1 MVPGFVAL
9 GLGKGPPLILE
20 RVLGDEVINKQ
31 YVATALLGILCVQA
45 TLADEFRIGA
55 QAGLPG
61 WSFDVSVP
69 LLGQSTSVE
78 PDAEPSIGIVGQ
90 YIMRSGDGDDGDFFV
105 GIEASFGAESA
116 SGMDQLTLLGTPV
129 EVVAETAWVTDVSWL
144 AGFNLGETTALGNV
158 GDVTV
163 FGSVGATYAKGE
175 IGVTLPD
182 LGLTGGDEGKH
193 FGLKVGA
200 GVEFD
205 LGTSTTL
212 QVRANYAYYEDR
224 AYRDQGVS
232 LDVEPGAFEIRATL
246 LYRFDYCALLG
257 C

>member
-1 MVPGFVAL
+1 MGN
-9 GLGKGPPLILE
+9 
-20 RVLGDEVINKQ
+20 EVINKQ
-31 YVATALLGILCVQA
+31 YVAMALAGTLCAKA
-45 TLADEFRIGA
+45 TFADEFRVGA

-61 WSFDVSVP
+61 WGFDVAVP
-69 LLGQSTSVE
+69 VLGQSTSVDA
-78 PDAEPSIGIVGQ
+78 DAEPSVGLVGQ
-90 YIMRSGDGDDGDFFV
+90 YIMRSGDGDDGDFYV

-116 SGMDQLTLLGTPV
+116 SGMDRLTLLGTAV
-129 EVVAETAWVTDVSWL
+129 DVVAETTWVADVSWL
-144 AGFNLGETTALGNV
+144 AGFELGETAAFGNV
-158 GDVTV
+158 GDITV
-163 FGSVGATYAKGE
+163 FGSIGATYAKGE

-200 GVEFD
+200 GVEV
-205 LGTSTTL
+205 GIGESATL
-212 QVRANYAYYEDR
+212 QVRANYAQYEDR

-246 LYRFDYCALLG
+246 LYRVDHCVFLG

>member
-1 MVPGFVAL
+1 MRYMAM
-9 GLGKGPPLILE
+9 
-20 RVLGDEVINKQ
+20 
-31 YVATALLGILCVQA
+31 ALLGTLGAQA
-45 TLADEFRIGA
+45 AFADELRVGA

-61 WSFDVSVP
+61 WGFDVSVP

-78 PDAEPSIGIVGQ
+78 PDAEPSLGIVGQ
-90 YIMRSGDGDDGDFFV
+90 YIMRSGDGDDDGNFFV
-105 GIEASFGAESA
+105 GVEASYSAESI
-116 SGMDQLTLLGTPV
+116 SGADRLTLLGTAV
-129 EVVAETAWVTDVSWL
+129 DVVAETAWVTDVSWL
-144 AGFNLGETTALGNV
+144 AGFNLAETAAFGKV

-163 FGSVGATYAKGE
+163 FGSIGATYAKGE

-246 LYRFDYCALLG
+246 LYRVDYCVLLG

>member
-1 MVPGFVAL
+1 MLGFVAL

-31 YVATALLGILCVQA
+31 YVATALLGVLCAQA

-61 WSFDVSVP
+61 WNFDVSVP

-90 YIMRSGDGDDGDFFV
+90 YIMRSGDADDGDFFV

-116 SGMDQLTLLGTPV
+116 SGMDRLTLLGTPV

-144 AGFNLGETTALGNV
+144 AGFNLGETTALGNI

-163 FGSVGATYAKGE
+163 FGSIGASY
-175 IGVTLPD
+175 
-182 LGLTGGDEGKH
+182 
-193 FGLKVGA
+193 
-200 GVEFD
+200 
-205 LGTSTTL
+205 
-212 QVRANYAYYEDR
+212 
-224 AYRDQGVS
+224 
-232 LDVEPGAFEIRATL
+232 
-246 LYRFDYCALLG
+246 
-257 C
+257 

>member
-1 MVPGFVAL
+1 M
-9 GLGKGPPLILE
+9 
-20 RVLGDEVINKQ
+20 INKH
-31 YVATALLGILCVQA
+31 YVATALLATLCAQA
-45 TLADEFRIGA
+45 TFADEFRVGA

-61 WSFDVSVP
+61 WSFDVAVP
-69 LLGQSTSVE
+69 VLGQSTSVD
-78 PDAEPSIGIVGQ
+78 PDTEPSIGIVGQ
-90 YIMRSGDGDDGDFFV
+90 YIMRSGDGNGEDFFV
-105 GIEASFGAESA
+105 GIEASFGAESV
-116 SGMDQLTLLGTPV
+116 SGMDRLTLLGTPV
-129 EVVAETAWVTDVSWL
+129 EVVAETAWVTDLSWL
-144 AGFNLGETTALGNV
+144 VGFNLAETTIFGNV
-158 GDVTV
+158 GDFTV
-163 FGSVGATYAKGE
+163 FGSIGATYAKGE

-224 AYRDQGVS
+224 TYRDQGVS

>member
-1 MVPGFVAL
+1 MRRGTL
-9 GLGKGPPLILE
+9 
-20 RVLGDEVINKQ
+20 
-31 YVATALLGILCVQA
+31 ALLGTFCAQA
-45 TLADEFRIGA
+45 TFADEFRVGA

-61 WSFDVSVP
+61 WSYDVSVP

-78 PDAEPSIGIVGQ
+78 PDAEPSIGIVAQ

-105 GIEASFGAESA
+105 GIEASYGAESV
-116 SGMDQLTLLGTPV
+116 SGVDRLTLLGAAV
-129 EVVAETAWVTDVSWL
+129 DVVAETTWVTDVSWL
-144 AGFNLGETTALGNV
+144 AGFNLAETTAFGNV

-163 FGSVGATYAKGE
+163 FGSIGATYAKGE
-175 IGVTLPD
+175 IGVTLPE
-182 LGLTGGDEGKH
+182 LGLSGGDEGKH
-193 FGLKVGA
+193 FGVKVGA

-232 LDVEPGAFEIRATL
+232 LDVEPSAFEIRATL
-246 LYRFDYCALLG
+246 LYRFDHCALLG

>member
-1 MVPGFVAL
+1 MT
-9 GLGKGPPLILE
+9 
-20 RVLGDEVINKQ
+20 NKQ
-31 YVATALLGILCVQA
+31 YVALALLGTLSA
-45 TLADEFRIGA
+45 PAPLADEFRIGA

-69 LLGQSTSVE
+69 LLVQSTSVE
-78 PDAEPSIGIVGQ
+78 PDAEPSFGVVGQ
-90 YIMRSGDGDDGDFFV
+90 YIMRSGDGDAGDFFV
-105 GIEASFGAESA
+105 GVEASYGAESV
-116 SGMDQLTLLGTPV
+116 SGVDRLTLLGTAV
-129 EVVAETAWVTDVSWL
+129 DVVAETSWVTDVSWL
-144 AGFNLGETTALGNV
+144 AGFNLAETPILGNI

-163 FGSVGATYAKGE
+163 FGSVGATYAKGV

-182 LGLTGGDEGKH
+182 LGLSGSDEGKH

-205 LGTSTTL
+205 VGTSTTL
-212 QVRANYAYYEDR
+212 QVRANYAYYEGR

-246 LYRFDYCALLG
+246 LYKFDYCALLG

>member
-1 MVPGFVAL
+1 M
-9 GLGKGPPLILE
+9 
-20 RVLGDEVINKQ
+20 INKQ
-31 YVATALLGILCVQA
+31 YVAMALLGSLCAQA
-45 TLADEFRIGA
+45 TYSDEFRVGA

-61 WSFDVSVP
+61 WSFDVGVAV
-69 LLGQSTSVE
+69 LGESTTVE
-78 PDAEPSIGIVGQ
+78 PDTEPSIGLVGQ
-90 YIMRSGDGDDGDFFV
+90 YIMRSGDGDDGNFFV

-116 SGMDQLTLLGTPV
+116 SGMDSLNLLGTRV
-129 EVVAETAWVTDVSWL
+129 DVVAETAWVTDVSWL
-144 AGFNLGETTALGNV
+144 AGFNLAEPTVFGNI

-163 FGSVGATYAKGE
+163 FGSIGATYAKGE

-200 GVEFD
+200 GAEFD

-212 QVRANYAYYEDR
+212 QVRANYAFYEDR
-224 AYRDQGVS
+224 AYRDQGVT

-246 LYRFDYCALLG
+246 LYQVDHCILLG

>member
-1 MVPGFVAL
+1 MT
-9 GLGKGPPLILE
+9 
-20 RVLGDEVINKQ
+20 NKQ
-31 YVATALLGILCVQA
+31 YVALALLGTLCAPA
-45 TLADEFRIGA
+45 TFANEFRLGA

-69 LLGQSTSVE
+69 LLGESTSVE
-78 PDAEPSIGIVGQ
+78 PDAEPSLGVVGQ
-90 YIMRSGDGDDGDFFV
+90 YIMRTGDGDDGDFFV
-105 GIEASFGAESA
+105 GIEASYGAESI
-116 SGMDQLTLLGTPV
+116 SGVDRLTLLGTAV
-129 EVVAETAWVTDVSWL
+129 DVVAETTWVTDVSWL
-144 AGFNLGETTALGNV
+144 AGFNLAKAPILGDI

-163 FGSVGATYAKGE
+163 FGSIGATYAKGE

-182 LGLTGGDEGKH
+182 LGLSGSDEGKH

-205 LGTSTTL
+205 FGTSTTL
-212 QVRANYAYYEDR
+212 QVRGNYAYYEDR
-224 AYRDQGVS
+224 TYRDQGVS

-246 LYRFDYCALLG
+246 LYKFDHCALLG

>member
-1 MVPGFVAL
+1 MT
-9 GLGKGPPLILE
+9 
-20 RVLGDEVINKQ
+20 NKQ
-31 YVATALLGILCVQA
+31 YVALALLG
-45 TLADEFRIGA
+45 TLWAPASFADEFRLGA

-69 LLGQSTSVE
+69 VLGQSTSVE
-78 PDAEPSIGIVGQ
+78 PDAEPSLGVVGQ
-90 YIMRSGDGDDGDFFV
+90 YIMRSGDGDDGNFFV
-105 GIEASFGAESA
+105 GIEASYGAESV
-116 SGMDQLTLLGTPV
+116 SGADRLTLLGTAV
-129 EVVAETAWVTDVSWL
+129 DVVAETAWVADVAWL
-144 AGFNLGETTALGNV
+144 AGFNLAEATTFGNV

-163 FGSVGATYAKGE
+163 FGSIGATYAKGE

-205 LGTSTTL
+205 IGTSTTL

-224 AYRDQGVS
+224 TYRDQGIS

-246 LYRFDYCALLG
+246 LYRLDHCALLG

>member
-1 MVPGFVAL
+1 MHLARRGTL
-9 GLGKGPPLILE
+9 
-20 RVLGDEVINKQ
+20 
-31 YVATALLGILCVQA
+31 ALLGTLCAQA
-45 TLADEFRIGA
+45 IFADEFRIGA

-61 WSFDVSVP
+61 WSYDVSVP

-78 PDAEPSIGIVGQ
+78 PDAEPSIGVVGQ
-90 YIMRSGDGDDGDFFV
+90 YIKRLGDDGDFFV
-105 GIEASFGAESA
+105 GVEASYGAESV
-116 SGMDQLTLLGTPV
+116 SGMDGLTLLGTPV

-144 AGFNLGETTALGNV
+144 AGFDLAETTVFGNV

-163 FGSVGATYAKGE
+163 FGSIGATYAKGE

-193 FGLKVGA
+193 FGLKFGA

-205 LGTSTTL
+205 IAASTTL
-212 QVRANYAYYEDR
+212 QVRANYAYYEDS

-232 LDVEPGAFEIRATL
+232 LDVEPSAFEIRATL
-246 LYRFDYCALLG
+246 LYRVDYCAVLG